1 MNKSGLIFCFLFV
14 ISYIQTQETDETI
27 IFDMIVN
34 ITKGLTDN
42 NEYKCTNILKNNREK
57 LLNIT
62 MAFINNSSD
71 LSSALF
77 DGAAHLLFVRG
88 FATDCNVG
96 KNLLN
101 VKELSK
107 DNDLI
112 TEIFTEFLLLLSKK
126 KEISEEKLINFGESI
141 RNRTGIILCK

>member
-14 ISYIQTQETDETI
+14 ISYIQAQETNETI

-57 LLNIT
+57 LLNVT
-62 MAFINNSSD
+62 MAFVNNSSD

-77 DGAAHLLFVRG
+77 TGAAQLLFVRG

-101 VKELSK
+101 VKKLSK
-107 DNDLI
+107 DSTLI
-112 TEIFTEFLLLLSKK
+112 FQIFWEFLGLLSKI
-126 KEISEEKLINFGESI
+126 KEISEEKLIKFGESI
-141 RNRTGIILCK
+141 RNRTGITLH